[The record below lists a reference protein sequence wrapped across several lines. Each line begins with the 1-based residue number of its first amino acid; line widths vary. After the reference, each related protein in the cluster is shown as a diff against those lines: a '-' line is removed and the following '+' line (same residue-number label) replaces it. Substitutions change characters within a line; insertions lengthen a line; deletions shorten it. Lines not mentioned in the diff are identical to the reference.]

1 MIKKEEEKEINILQ
15 HELVPEHRI
24 LNEEEKKKVL
34 EKYGVKLKELPTI
47 SVKDP
52 IIVSIE
58 GKIKDIVEIT
68 RNSLTAGETKYYRVV
83 VSNK

>member
-1 MIKKEEEKEINILQ
+1 MVKKEEKNIDIVQ
-15 HELVPEHRI
+15 HELVPKHRI
-24 LNEEEKKKVL
+24 LNEEEKKKTL
-34 EKYGVKLKELPTI
+34 KKYGLRLKDLPRI

-52 IIVSIE
+52 VIVSIE

-68 RNSLTAGETKYYRVV
+68 RNSLTVGETKYYRVV

>member
-1 MIKKEEEKEINILQ
+1 MIKKEEEKKINILQ

-24 LNEEEKKKVL
+24 LNEEEKKKIL
-34 EKYGVKLKELPTI
+34 EKYGAKLKELPTI

-52 IIVSIE
+52 VIVSIE